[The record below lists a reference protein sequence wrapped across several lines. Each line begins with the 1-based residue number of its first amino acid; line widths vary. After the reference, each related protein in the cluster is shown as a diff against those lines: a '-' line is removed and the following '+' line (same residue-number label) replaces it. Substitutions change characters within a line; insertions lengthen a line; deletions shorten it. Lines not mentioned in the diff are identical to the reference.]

1 MKCKEA
7 DSGDDA
13 ARPNGEAA
21 GLASQEEQRPSECHE
36 SEGQH
41 SFIVEGDG
49 SSDGNRQGHSGVA
62 PTSTP
67 WSNQQHGQRGDSE
80 EGRETMGIDQEPAE
94 VGGERDDGIDEFDII
109 AEAGELEE
117 SIERQIAAK
126 QMRESRGKRGERPPE
141 HQAAHRESGE
151 EAGKAPEEVFT
162 GLAAQGED
170 EQEKCCALQRSEELI
185 TGNSG
190 QAGGAAECSDE
201 ESGAV
206 VVTGRGDRRVG
217 VTYRQVVACD
227 GSRERQVGR
236 KVIEVGLVANGET
249 DVGEHEC

>member
-1 MKCKEA
+1 
-7 DSGDDA
+7 
-13 ARPNGEAA
+13 
-21 GLASQEEQRPSECHE
+21 
-36 SEGQH
+36 
-41 SFIVEGDG
+41 
-49 SSDGNRQGHSGVA
+49 
-62 PTSTP
+62 
-67 WSNQQHGQRGDSE
+67 
-80 EGRETMGIDQEPAE
+80 MGIDQEPME
-94 VGGERDDGIDEFDII
+94 VGRERDDGIDEFDII

-170 EQEKCCALQRSEELI
+170 EQQKCCALQRSEELI

-206 VVTGRGDRRVG
+206 VVAG
-217 VTYRQVVACD
+217 
-227 GSRERQVGR
+227 
-236 KVIEVGLVANGET
+236 GET
-249 DVGEHEC
+249 GE